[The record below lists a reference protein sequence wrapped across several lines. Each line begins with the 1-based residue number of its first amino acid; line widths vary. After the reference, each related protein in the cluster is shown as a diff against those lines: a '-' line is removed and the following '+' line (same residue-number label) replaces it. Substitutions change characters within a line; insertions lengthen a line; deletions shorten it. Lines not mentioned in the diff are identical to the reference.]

1 MVPIPDGFLSR
12 KQVAELFRVD
22 PQTLSHWVRV
32 GKLEGS
38 LHDGRWVFAADTIRS
53 LLGGDRPVLDWRAV
67 ADRPTARPVQ
77 DEGHPRG
84 QPGDPLPGMPLQSVH
99 ALRLGD
105 ETTVCGR
112 PLTATTPLEPPFVK
126 VNIVLRCAT
135 CDAAAMLERQT
146 PGNGNGSP

>member
-1 MVPIPDGFLSR
+1 MAPIPDGFLSR

-22 PQTLSHWVRV
+22 PQTLSHWVRA

-67 ADRPTARPVQ
+67 ADRPTAGPDGVDPQ
-77 DEGHPRG
+77 S
-84 QPGDPLPGMPLQSVH
+84 GDPLPGMPLQSVH
-99 ALRLGD
+99 ALRLED

-112 PLTATTPLEPPFVK
+112 PVTATTALEPPFVK
-126 VNIVLRCAT
+126 VGIVLRCPT
-135 CDAAAMLERQT
+135 CDAAAMLERHT